1 MKLSLRSA
9 VILAILIGLCLP
21 ATITGYI
28 SLQYELQTVKSQ
40 ITRDHQRLSD
50 VLALG
55 MQEPLWNL
63 SPESGRPLLES
74 LMSDERIVRITINDN
89 NLGTFLATQ
98 QAERALGNVAALSRP
113 VIKQGNTIGIVTVE
127 FADGITIQSISRKLR
142 TYLFAVV
149 IQVIFSLALILFLL
163 NSRVLRPLEKLTQQS
178 QLLADRQLSQ
188 AFIWQRD
195 DELGQLGHSL
205 ESTRQAL
212 HHLIGTLEQ
221 KNVQLEADLI
231 SRQQIESALRVSQD
245 RFRRLV
251 ESTRL
256 IPWDARPEEWR
267 FTYVGPQ
274 AEQLLGFPIS
284 VWYSEAFL
292 SNYLHPDDRHL
303 AYPLF
308 AEQMAIGQVHEF
320 ECRLLSANGKEVW
333 VHFLAT
339 VSNDESGR
347 PHLQGFLFDISNRK
361 QNELQLEQYRHHLED
376 VVENRSRAL
385 VASNHELEILTG
397 SIAQDLRSPLKT
409 IEGFSQVLL
418 DDYREKLDGN
428 ARNYLLRIR
437 SSVLAMANRIED
449 LLMLQELSRSEL
461 RRENINLSAMAR
473 DIMEE
478 ITLLQ
483 TERAVQLVIPETIYA
498 DADAHL
504 IRIAL
509 YNFFENAWK
518 FAKSD
523 VETYIELGSTKVNG
537 QQVFFIADHGIGFD
551 PEQAKRLFTPFLRL
565 HSHEQHSGSGI
576 GLTVAQRIISRHNG
590 HIWAKSTPGEGATFY
605 FTLPSSNTAHSV

>member
-1 MKLSLRSA
+1 MKLSLRTA

-21 ATITGYI
+21 ATILGYI
-28 SLQYELQTVKSQ
+28 SLQYELQTTKNQ

-74 LMSDERIVRITINDN
+74 LMSDDRIVRITINDN
-89 NLGTFLATQ
+89 NLGVFLSTQ
-98 QAERALGNVAALSRP
+98 HPERALGNVAALSRP
-113 VIKQGNTIGIVTVE
+113 VIKQGNTIGIVTVD
-127 FADGITIQSISRKLR
+127 FADGLSIQNITRKLR
-142 TYLFAVV
+142 IYLFAVV

-163 NSRVLRPLEKLTQQS
+163 NSRVLRPLEKLTEQS
-178 QLLADRQLSQ
+178 HLLANRQLSQ
-188 AFIWQRD
+188 AFIWQRN

-205 ESTRQAL
+205 EATRQAL
-212 HHLIGTLEQ
+212 HHLVGTLEQ

-308 AEQMAIGQVHEF
+308 AEQIAIGQVHEF
-320 ECRLLSANGKEVW
+320 ECRLLSANGKEIW

-339 VSNDESGR
+339 VSNDENNR
-347 PHLQGFLFDISNRK
+347 IHLQGFLFDISTRK
-361 QNELQLEQYRHHLED
+361 QNEL
-376 VVENRSRAL
+376 
-385 VASNHELEILTG
+385 
-397 SIAQDLRSPLKT
+397 
-409 IEGFSQVLL
+409 
-418 DDYREKLDGN
+418 
-428 ARNYLLRIR
+428 
-437 SSVLAMANRIED
+437 
-449 LLMLQELSRSEL
+449 
-461 RRENINLSAMAR
+461 
-473 DIMEE
+473 
-478 ITLLQ
+478 
-483 TERAVQLVIPETIYA
+483 
-498 DADAHL
+498 
-504 IRIAL
+504 
-509 YNFFENAWK
+509 
-518 FAKSD
+518 
-523 VETYIELGSTKVNG
+523 
-537 QQVFFIADHGIGFD
+537 
-551 PEQAKRLFTPFLRL
+551 
-565 HSHEQHSGSGI
+565 
-576 GLTVAQRIISRHNG
+576 
-590 HIWAKSTPGEGATFY
+590 
-605 FTLPSSNTAHSV
+605 

>member
-1 MKLSLRSA
+1 MKISLRSA
-9 VILAILIGLCLP
+9 VIAAILIGLCLP

-28 SLQYELQTVKSQ
+28 SLQYELQTAKNQ
-40 ITRDHQRLSD
+40 INRDHQRLSD

-63 SPESGRPLLES
+63 SPESARPLLDS
-74 LMSDERIVRITINDN
+74 LMSDERAVRITINDN
-89 NLGTFLATQ
+89 HLGVFLSAQ
-98 QAERALGNVAALSRP
+98 QAERAIGNVAALSRP
-113 VIKQGNTIGIVTVE
+113 VIKQGNTIGIVTVD
-127 FADGITIQSISRKLR
+127 FADGSTIQNITRKIKNYFL
-142 TYLFAVV
+142 AVV
-149 IQVIFSLALILFLL
+149 VQVIFSLALILFLL
-163 NSRVLRPLEKLTQQS
+163 NSRVLCPLKKLIQQS
-178 QLLADRQLSQ
+178 QLLADRQLNQ

-205 ESTRQAL
+205 ESTRLSL
-212 HHLIGTLEQ
+212 HHLISTLEQ

-274 AEQLLGFPIS
+274 AEQLLGFPLS

-292 SNYLHPDDRHL
+292 SNYLHPDDKHL

-308 AEQMAIGQVHEF
+308 AEKMAIGQTHEF
-320 ECRLLSANGKEVW
+320 ECRLLSANGKEIW

-339 VSNDESGR
+339 VSNDENAQ
-347 PHLQGFLFDISNRK
+347 PHLQGFLFDISSRK
-361 QNELQLEQYRHHLED
+361 QNDLQLEQYRHHLED

-385 VASNHELEILTG
+385 VASNHELEILSG

-437 SSVLAMANRIED
+437 SSVLSMNNRIDD
-449 LLMLQELSRSEL
+449 LLMLQEMSRCEL
-461 RRENINLSAMAR
+461 RRENVNLSEMTR

-483 TERAVQLVIPETIYA
+483 TERAVHLIIPDQIYA
-498 DADAHL
+498 HADRHL
-504 IRIAL
+504 IRVAL
-509 YNFFENAWK
+509 YNFLENAWQ
-518 FAKSD
+518 FAKPD
-523 VETYIELGSTKVNG
+523 DAVYIELGSTKVNG
-537 QQVFFIADHGIGFD
+537 QQVFFIADRGIGFSQ
-551 PEQAKRLFTPFLRL
+551 EQAKHLFIPFLRI
-565 HSHEQHSGSGI
+565 HSHEHHSGNGI
-576 GLTVAQRIISRHNG
+576 GLTVTQRIISRHNG
-590 HIWAKSTPGEGATFY
+590 HIWTKSVPNEGATFY
-605 FTLPSSNTAHSV
+605 FTLPNNNATHSN

>member
-21 ATITGYI
+21 ATILGYI
-28 SLQYELQTVKSQ
+28 SLQYELQTTKSQ

-74 LMSDERIVRITINDN
+74 LMSDDRIVRVTINDN
-89 NLGTFLATQ
+89 NLGVFLSSQ
-98 QAERALGNVAALSRP
+98 HAERALGNVAALSRP
-113 VIKQGNTIGIVTVE
+113 VIKQGNTIGIVTVD
-127 FADGITIQSISRKLR
+127 FADGLSIQNITRKLR
-142 TYLFAVV
+142 IYLFAVV
-149 IQVIFSLALILFLL
+149 IQVIFSLGLILFLL
-163 NSRVLRPLEKLTQQS
+163 NSRVLRPLEQLTIQS
-178 QLLADRQLSQ
+178 QLLAKRQLSQ
-188 AFIWQRD
+188 AFIWQRN

-205 ESTRQAL
+205 ETTRQAL
-212 HHLIGTLEQ
+212 HHLVGTLEQ

-231 SRQQIESALRVSQD
+231 SRQQVESALRVSQD

-308 AEQMAIGQVHEF
+308 AEQLAIGQVHEF
-320 ECRLLSANGKEVW
+320 ECRLLSANGKEIW

-339 VSNDESGR
+339 ASKDENNR
-347 PHLQGFLFDISNRK
+347 THLQGFLFDISSRK

-449 LLMLQELSRSEL
+449 LLMLHDLSRNEL
-461 RRENINLSAMAR
+461 RRENINLSAMVH

-483 TERAVQLVIPETIYA
+483 PERQLELLIKENVYA
-498 DADAHL
+498 NADSHL

-509 YNFFENAWK
+509 YNFLENAWK
-518 FAKSD
+518 FAKPEHS
-523 VETYIELGSTKVNG
+523 TYIEFGDTKING
-537 QQVFFIADHGIGFD
+537 QQVFFIKDHGIGFA
-551 PEQAKRLFTPFLRL
+551 PEQSKRLFTPFLRL
-565 HSHEQHSGSGI
+565 HSHEQHNGSGI
-576 GLTVAQRIISRHNG
+576 GLTVAQRIISRHSG
-590 HIWAKSTPGEGATFY
+590 HVWAKSTHGENAVFY
-605 FTLPSSNTAHSV
+605 FTLPS

>member
-21 ATITGYI
+21 ATILGYI
-28 SLQYELQTVKSQ
+28 SLQYELQTTQSQ

-74 LMSDERIVRITINDN
+74 LMSDDRIVRVTINDN
-89 NLGTFLATQ
+89 NLGVFLSSQHT
-98 QAERALGNVAALSRP
+98 ERALGNVAALSRP
-113 VIKQGNTIGIVTVE
+113 VIKQGNTIGIVTVD
-127 FADGITIQSISRKLR
+127 FADGLSIQNITRKLR
-142 TYLFAVV
+142 IYLFAVV

-163 NSRVLRPLEKLTQQS
+163 NSRVLRPLEQLTIQS
-178 QLLADRQLSQ
+178 QRLAKRQLSQ
-188 AFIWQRD
+188 AFIWQRN

-205 ESTRQAL
+205 ETTRQAL
-212 HHLIGTLEQ
+212 HQLVGTLEQ

-231 SRQQIESALRVSQD
+231 SRQQVESALRVSQD

-292 SNYLHPDDRHL
+292 SNYLHPEDRHL

-308 AEQMAIGQVHEF
+308 AEQLAMGQVHEF
-320 ECRLLSANGKEVW
+320 ECRLLSANGKEIW

-339 VSNDESGR
+339 ASKDENNR
-347 PHLQGFLFDISNRK
+347 MHLQGFLFDISNRK

-376 VVENRSRAL
+376 VVESRSRAL

-437 SSVLAMANRIED
+437 SSVLAMTNRIED
-449 LLMLQELSRSEL
+449 LLMLHELSRSEL
-461 RRENINLSAMAR
+461 RRESINLSVMAH

-483 TERAVQLVIPETIYA
+483 PERQIELLIKEQVYA
-498 DADAHL
+498 NADRHL

-509 YNFFENAWK
+509 YNFLENGWK
-518 FAKSD
+518 FAKP
-523 VETYIELGSTKVNG
+523 EQMTHIEFGDTKING
-537 QQVFFIADHGIGFD
+537 QQVFFIKDKGIGFA
-551 PEQAKRLFTPFLRL
+551 PEQSKRLFTPFLRL
-565 HSHEQHSGSGI
+565 HSHEQQSGSGI

-590 HIWAKSTPGEGATFY
+590 HVWAKSTLGENAVFY
-605 FTLPSSNTAHSV
+605 FTLPS